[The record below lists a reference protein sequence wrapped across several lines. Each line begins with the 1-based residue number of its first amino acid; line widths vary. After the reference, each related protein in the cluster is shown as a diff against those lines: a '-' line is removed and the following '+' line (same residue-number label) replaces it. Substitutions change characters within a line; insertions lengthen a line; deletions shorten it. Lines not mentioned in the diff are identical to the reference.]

1 MRCCRH
7 IRGLDPRVCSY
18 SQRELLELVFRPLGC
33 PTERSTSVSDRV
45 YSFLRTFAINS
56 FCVPILVHTAVQED
70 APQAE
75 EKGFNHEHVSIST
88 EMSVLPT
95 EAVLASSTLWP
106 EVEKLYGHGYEVSIS
121 FSLAIYVLFH
131 S

>member
-7 IRGLDPRVCSY
+7 GRSFDSRAFSY
-18 SQRELLELVFRPLGC
+18 SQRELLELVFRLLVC
-33 PTERSTSVSDRV
+33 PTERLTSVSDRV
-45 YSFLRTFAINS
+45 YRFLRTFAINS
-56 FCVPILVHTAVQED
+56 FRNPILIHTAVQED

-106 EVEKLYGHGYEVSIS
+106 EVEKLYGHGYEVSTS
-121 FSLAIYVLFH
+121 LSLAMYALFH

>member
-1 MRCCRH
+1 VRCCRH

-18 SQRELLELVFRPLGC
+18 SQRELLELVFRLLGC

-45 YSFLRTFAINS
+45 YRFLR
-56 FCVPILVHTAVQED
+56 HTAVQED